1 MSAVLTLRGL
11 MDVLS
16 RYPSLTEEEQEAARI
31 LGVGVERALPKGR
44 VWPVLKE
51 DSDPAVWALEAIAKD
66 VSDMTD
72 SLALIED
79 RLTEL
84 KRHRTAANGR
94 EGTSS

>member
-1 MSAVLTLRGL
+1 

-16 RYPSLTEEEQEAARI
+16 NYSSLTDEERDAARV

-44 VWPVLKE
+44 VWPVLTE
-51 DSDPAVWALEAIAKD
+51 DADPALWELESIARD
-66 VSDMTD
+66 VSEAQD

-84 KRHRTAANGR
+84 KRLRRRGLGEIGVNEDG
-94 EGTSS
+94 